1 MNAVSYAT
9 LWNLSETQS
18 SWVCALHFDEALE
31 MQKPKMVDLSSFLV
45 HNKHHEIQLRNDFG
59 FPDNGSRYR
68 FPEHY
73 RGEQSMET
81 ITRNIIRC
89 NARSGYK
96 LTRRSSSSSACL
108 GSPHRLRR
116 IYFCCTRGRV
126 YETTEDHKKTFQDTA
141 VTALYV
147 KSQKK

>member
-1 MNAVSYAT
+1 MNDVSYAT

-96 LTRRSSSSSACL
+96 LTRHSSSSSACL
-108 GSPHRLRR
+108 GSPHYIQRR
-116 IYFCCTRGRV
+116 SSRWSHFFG
-126 YETTEDHKKTFQDTA
+126 
-141 VTALYV
+141 
-147 KSQKK
+147 